1 MGEKVFIS
9 VLLPLPLPWQPVYST
24 DDPSVAVGERVLVP
38 FSSRMETGVVTGIGV
53 PPGMDL
59 SKVKDVAMI
68 DRSLERISPQELTL
82 WSKIADY
89 YLCTEGEVFK
99 AAYPSLK
106 TEDEARE
113 VLRKERLAARLARRE
128 EMLAKARKDETRER
142 YSAEIAELRAA
153 LSDAPEELPAPL
165 KIELSPAQ
173 QAAAAS
179 IREGFAS
186 GKPVLLEGVTGS
198 GKTEIY
204 CSFAGDE
211 VSAGRD
217 VLFLVP
223 EIGLTRQLE
232 DRLRRVFGSRLL
244 TFHSHETPLRRREV
258 AAEVRQGGGRVV
270 LGTRSALFLPFSS
283 LGLVVVDE
291 EQDSSYKQ
299 DSPAP
304 RYNGRDT
311 ALLLASIF
319 KAKVLLGSATPSLE
333 SLYNVETGRYVGVML
348 TQRYF
353 TSPEPEIEIIDTTA
367 EREKGGMVG
376 SFSRK
381 LIGAINETRREGGQ
395 VLILRARRGYSPSVQ
410 CPDCGWIAK
419 CPRCSVPL
427 IYHSGGRLLCHYCGH
442 SERFTGLCP
451 SCGGQLRLIGAGTQ
465 KVEDEAREIFPAE
478 NIARLDSDA
487 AGEKKIIKDFSEGE
501 TGILIGTQMVAK
513 GFDFGN
519 LRLAAV
525 LQADSLLSRPDY
537 RGDEKA
543 FQTLSQLKGR
553 SGRRDAP
560 SRFIIQTARPD
571 HPVIQALC
579 CGSHSTLLRDML
591 EERRAAMYPPYSR
604 EIAITLKDRNQE
616 RLLTS
621 AESLY
626 RTLYPLARRGV
637 AAAAVSGAPAGASSG
652 APAGASSG
660 APAGASL
667 GAPVG
672 ASFGA
677 PAGASSGAFTIFP
690 PLAPPV
696 AMVAGEHRLCIRLL
710 LPKDRRLAAS
720 KRSVLDAVRRF
731 SQTYPGRITI
741 DVDPA

>member
-1 MGEKVFIS
+1 MSSKVFIS

-24 DDPSVAVGERVLVP
+24 DDPAVVVGERVIVP
-38 FSSRMETGVVTGIGV
+38 FSSRMETGVVTGVGV
-53 PPGMDL
+53 PPGMDP
-59 SKVKDVAMI
+59 SKVKDVVMV
-68 DRSLERISPQELTL
+68 DRSLERISAQELAL
-82 WSKIADY
+82 WSRIAEY

-99 AAYPSLK
+99 AAYPSSK

-113 VLRKERLAARLARRE
+113 VLRKERLAARLTRRE

-142 YSAEIAELRAA
+142 YAAEIAELRAA
-153 LSDAPEELPAPL
+153 LGQTPAELPDPGR
-165 KIELSPAQ
+165 IELSPAQ
-173 QAAAAS
+173 QVAAAS
-179 IREGFAS
+179 IREGFAA

-204 CSFAGDE
+204 CSFACDE
-211 VSAGRD
+211 LSAGRD

-232 DRLRRVFGSRLL
+232 DRLRKVFSSRLL
-244 TFHSHETPLRRREV
+244 TFHSHETPFRRREV
-258 AAEVRQGGGRVV
+258 AAEVRKGGGRVV
-270 LGTRSALFLPFSS
+270 LGTRSALFLPFTS
-283 LGLVVVDE
+283 LGLIVVDE
-291 EQDSSYKQ
+291 EQDTSYKQ

-333 SLYNVETGRYVGVML
+333 SLYNVETGRYAGVRL

-353 TSPEPEIEIIDTTA
+353 SSPEPEIEIIDTSA
-367 EREKGGMVG
+367 EKKKGGMAG

-381 LIGAINETRREGGQ
+381 LIEAIIETRREGGQ

-410 CPDCGWIAK
+410 CPSCGWIAK

-427 IYHSGGRLLCHYCGH
+427 IYHSSGRLQCHYCGH
-442 SERFTGLCP
+442 SEPFTGLCP
-451 SCGGQLRLIGAGTQ
+451 ECGSQLQLIGAGTQ
-465 KVEDEAREIFPAE
+465 KVEDEARELFPAE

-487 AGEKKIIKDFSEGE
+487 AGEKEIIKDFSEGE

-525 LQADSLLSRPDY
+525 LQADSLLSHPDY

-543 FQTLSQLKGR
+543 FQTLAQLKGR
-553 SGRRDAP
+553 SGRREVP

-571 HPVIQALC
+571 HPVIKALC
-579 CGSHSTLLRDML
+579 EGSSSELLRDML
-591 EERRAAMYPPYSR
+591 EEREAAMYPPYSR
-604 EIAITLKDRNQE
+604 EIAIILKDRDQK
-616 RLLTS
+616 RLLIS

-626 RTLYPLARRGV
+626 RILYPLSR
-637 AAAAVSGAPAGASSG
+637 VS
-652 APAGASSG
+652 
-660 APAGASL
+660 
-667 GAPVG
+667 
-672 ASFGA
+672 
-677 PAGASSGAFTIFP
+677 FTMFP

-696 AMVAGEHRLCIRLL
+696 AKIAGEHRLCIRLF
-710 LPKDRRLAAS
+710 LPKDRRLVAS

-731 SQTYPGRITI
+731 SKTYPGRIFI

>member
-24 DDPSVAVGERVLVP
+24 DDLAVAVGERVLVP
-38 FSSRMETGVVTGIGV
+38 FSSRLETGVVTRVGV
-53 PPGMDL
+53 PPGMDI
-59 SKVKDVAMI
+59 SKVKPVGMI

-82 WSKIADY
+82 WSRIADY

-99 AAYPSLK
+99 AAYPSSK

-128 EMLAKARKDETRER
+128 EMLAKARKDATRER
-142 YSAEIAELRAA
+142 YAAEIAELRAA
-153 LSDAPEELPAPL
+153 LGESPAELPAPGP
-165 KIELSPAQ
+165 IELSPAQ
-173 QAAAAS
+173 QVAAAS
-179 IREGFAS
+179 IQSGFDA

-204 CSFAGDE
+204 CSFACRE
-211 VSAGRD
+211 VALGRD

-232 DRLRRVFGSRLL
+232 ERLRRVFGARLL
-244 TFHSHETPLRRREV
+244 TFHSHETQFRRREV
-258 AAEVRQGGGRVV
+258 AAEVRKGGGRVV

-319 KAKVLLGSATPSLE
+319 GAHVLLGSATPSLE
-333 SLYNVETGRYVGVML
+333 SLYNVETGRYAGVQL
-348 TQRYF
+348 SERF
-353 TSPEPEIEIIDTTA
+353 FNAPEPEVEIIDTAA
-367 EREKGGMVG
+367 EMRKGGMVG

-381 LIGAINETRREGGQ
+381 LIEAIMQTRREGGQ

-410 CPDCGWIAK
+410 CPSCGLILK

-427 IYHSGGRLLCHYCGH
+427 SYHSSGRLICHYCGH
-442 SERFTGLCP
+442 SEQFTGLCP

-487 AGEKKIIKDFSEGE
+487 AGEKEIIRDFSEGE

-553 SGRRDAP
+553 SGRRTAP
-560 SRFIIQTARPD
+560 SRFIIQTSQPD
-571 HPVIQALC
+571 HPVIRALC
-579 CGSHSTLLRDML
+579 GSCAHTAPGRAASGASPAFDCAVPASSSGERVQEVAALMRSMLSERQAAGYPPFTREISIILRDH
-591 EERRAAMYPPYSR
+591 
-604 EIAITLKDRNQE
+604 NQE
-616 RLLTS
+616 RLLKAS
-621 AESLY
+621 EALY
-626 RTLYPLARRGV
+626 RALYPLARRGV
-637 AAAAVSGAPAGASSG
+637 ADSPSRIAPAGASSSS
-652 APAGASSG
+652 APAGASS
-660 APAGASL
+660 
-667 GAPVG
+667 
-672 ASFGA
+672 
-677 PAGASSGAFTIFP
+677 
-690 PLAPPV
+690 
-696 AMVAGEHRLCIRLL
+696 
-710 LPKDRRLAAS
+710 
-720 KRSVLDAVRRF
+720 
-731 SQTYPGRITI
+731 
-741 DVDPA
+741 

>member
-1 MGEKVFIS
+1 MSSKVFIS

-24 DDPSVAVGERVLVP
+24 DDPAVAVGERVLVP
-38 FSSRMETGVVTGIGV
+38 FSSRMEMGVVTGVGV
-53 PPGMDL
+53 PPGMDT
-59 SKVKDVAMI
+59 SKVKEVVMI
-68 DRSLERISPQELTL
+68 DRSLEKISKQELTL
-82 WSKIADY
+82 WAKIADY

-99 AAYPSLK
+99 AAYPSSK

-142 YSAEIAELRAA
+142 YAAEISELRAA
-153 LSDAPEELPAPL
+153 LGETPAELPDPL
-165 KIELSPAQ
+165 RIELSPAQ
-173 QAAAAS
+173 QVASAS
-179 IREGFAS
+179 IREGFAA

-204 CSFAGDE
+204 CSFACEE
-211 VSAGRD
+211 VAAGRD

-232 DRLRRVFGSRLL
+232 ERLRKVFSSRLL
-244 TFHSHETPLRRREV
+244 TFHSHETPFRRREV
-258 AAEVRQGGGRVV
+258 AAEVRKGGGRVV

-291 EQDSSYKQ
+291 EQDTSYKQ

-304 RYNGRDT
+304 RYHGRDT

-319 KAKVLLGSATPSLE
+319 KSKVLLGSATPSLE
-333 SLYNVETGRYVGVML
+333 SLYNVETGRYAGVKL

-353 TSPEPEIEIIDTTA
+353 SSPEPEIEIIDTSA
-367 EREKGGMVG
+367 EMRKGGMVG

-381 LIGAINETRREGGQ
+381 LIEAISETRREGGQ
-395 VLILRARRGYSPSVQ
+395 VLLLRARRGYSPSVQ

-427 IYHSGGRLLCHYCGH
+427 IYHSSGRLQCHYCGH
-442 SERFTGLCP
+442 SEPFTGLCP
-451 SCGGQLRLIGAGTQ
+451 ECGSQLQLLGAGTQ

-478 NIARLDSDA
+478 NIARLDSDSS
-487 AGEKKIIKDFSEGE
+487 GEKEIIKDFSEGE

-525 LQADSLLSRPDY
+525 LQADSLLSHPEY

-571 HPVIQALC
+571 HPVIKALC
-579 CGSHSTLLRDML
+579 EGGSSELLHDML
-591 EERRAAMYPPYSR
+591 EEREAAMYPPYSR
-604 EIAITLKDRNQE
+604 EIAIILKDRDQK
-616 RLLTS
+616 RLLIS

-626 RTLYPLARRGV
+626 RILYPLSR
-637 AAAAVSGAPAGASSG
+637 VS
-652 APAGASSG
+652 
-660 APAGASL
+660 
-667 GAPVG
+667 
-672 ASFGA
+672 
-677 PAGASSGAFTIFP
+677 FTMFP

-696 AMVAGEHRLCIRLL
+696 AKIAGEHRLCIRIF
-710 LPKDRRLAAS
+710 LPKDRRLTAS
-720 KRSVLDAVRRF
+720 KRSVLDAVQRF
-731 SQTYPGRITI
+731 SKTYPGRISI